1 MSPTCPQT
9 NMCQLQVDFPPHPTS
24 KICHLSVYH
33 FQDEAVSYVVNV
45 SVQAPVHASSTFL
58 LVKTPIK
65 RTLFIFCFQSI
76 RLAEMVRPSARRDGD
91 RNDVGGRYKGVRMR
105 KWGSWVAEVR
115 QPNSRDRIWLGSYG
129 KPEEAARAY
138 DAAVLCLRGSSAI
151 LNFPSTPP
159 DIPNAAD
166 LSPPEI
172 QVAASKHARKAP
184 EECEGPEL
192 KTPVQPEQSAAGP
205 VPNELKFS
213 MLFGESSDMHG
224 YSEWTF

>member
-1 MSPTCPQT
+1 
-9 NMCQLQVDFPPHPTS
+9 MCQLQVDFPPHPTS

-65 RTLFIFCFQSI
+65 RTLFIFCFQ
-76 RLAEMVRPSARRDGD
+76 RDGD

-105 KWGSWVAEVR
+105 KWGRWVAEVR

-129 KPEEAARAY
+129 TPEEAARAY

-172 QVAASKHARKAP
+172 QVAASKHARKVP

-205 VPNELKFS
+205 VPNELKKDS
-213 MLFGESSDMHG
+213 LTLDYSHG
-224 YSEWTF
+224 QTATLHRDAVIATR